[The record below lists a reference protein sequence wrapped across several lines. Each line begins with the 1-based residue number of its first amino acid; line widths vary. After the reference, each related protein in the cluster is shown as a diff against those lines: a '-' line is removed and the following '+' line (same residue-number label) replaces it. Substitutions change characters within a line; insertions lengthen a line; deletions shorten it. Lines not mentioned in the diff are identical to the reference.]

1 MAPQPLEPSSPTD
14 LTPLA
19 EVTKLVG
26 ALSHDMAANL
36 MVLESSLKRLK
47 KSHGEK
53 SLGDVA
59 SQFAQVD
66 ACLRETKRFLDDLRQ
81 LSRSGQVQLTPSTLK
96 LEAVV
101 RGVVEEQAALFAER
115 KVCVEIA
122 TPLPAVWCNESRLK
136 QVLTNLLRNAAL
148 HGCDANAPRIE
159 ISAVMAAEGD
169 RAAKSP
175 AGSIWIRVHDNG
187 PGIPA
192 EHRQAIFEPGRR
204 LEHTKAPGTGLGLSI
219 VAQNV
224 AQMGGRVWIDAESP
238 GTAFVFSVP
247 AAAAVVMDQAVTGL
261 PEPHLFRSPANQPR
275 TTRNRR
281 RIRTSIDSD

>member
-14 LTPLA
+14 PTPLA
-19 EVTKLVG
+19 EMTKLVG

-47 KSHGEK
+47 KSHGEP
-53 SLGDVA
+53 SLGEVA

-81 LSRSGQVQLTPSTLK
+81 LSRSGQVQSTPNTLK
-96 LEAVV
+96 LEAVA

-115 KVCVEIA
+115 KVRVEIA

-159 ISAVMAAEGD
+159 ISAVATAEGD
-169 RAAKSP
+169 RAGKSP
-175 AGSIWIRVHDNG
+175 AGSICIRVHDNG
-187 PGIPA
+187 RGIPA
-192 EHRQAIFEPGRR
+192 EHRQSIFEPGQRM
-204 LEHTKAPGTGLGLSI
+204 ENTKAPGTGLGLSI
-219 VAQNV
+219 VVQNV

-247 AAAAVVMDQAVTGL
+247 AAPAVVMDQAATGL
-261 PEPHLFRSPANQPR
+261 PEPHLFRSPGHQPR
-275 TTRNRR
+275 STRNRR
-281 RIRTSIDSD
+281 RIRTSVDSD

>member
-81 LSRSGQVQLTPSTLK
+81 LSRSGQV
-96 LEAVV
+96 
-101 RGVVEEQAALFAER
+101 
-115 KVCVEIA
+115 
-122 TPLPAVWCNESRLK
+122 
-136 QVLTNLLRNAAL
+136 
-148 HGCDANAPRIE
+148 
-159 ISAVMAAEGD
+159 
-169 RAAKSP
+169 
-175 AGSIWIRVHDNG
+175 
-187 PGIPA
+187 
-192 EHRQAIFEPGRR
+192 
-204 LEHTKAPGTGLGLSI
+204 
-219 VAQNV
+219 
-224 AQMGGRVWIDAESP
+224 
-238 GTAFVFSVP
+238 
-247 AAAAVVMDQAVTGL
+247 
-261 PEPHLFRSPANQPR
+261 
-275 TTRNRR
+275 
-281 RIRTSIDSD
+281 